1 MQTLKYLIA
10 LLLII
15 NIGCKNNVQ
24 DEQPIIESDPFLL
37 QLDASQERN
46 AKISTGKLLSN
57 AQAQTIRAYGKTF
70 FPSESVITV
79 TSPFGGAIRSIHVI
93 QGQYVSQGQ
102 VVARL
107 EDARFVDLQQDYL
120 LTKSKLKLTQL
131 DYERQRELNQAK
143 ASSDKVYQVAENEY
157 RTQQILLKSLS
168 EKLMLLGI
176 NPHNLNEKNIT
187 RTIAIRATSSGYI
200 TNVYANKG
208 RYILPSESLV
218 DILDQSK
225 PYLKLKIYDKDVSN
239 VRIGMKVIAFSSS
252 DTSVKYPCQVLSILP
267 QMQQDGSTEVLCS
280 FIHLNKTLPQNLNL
294 IADIE
299 VSSNATN
306 SLPESAV
313 VDFEGKKFV
322 FEKLEQGKYKMIPI
336 QIGNSQHQQVEI
348 VNHNELNGKNI
359 VMNGA
364 YTLLM
369 ALKNK
374 E

>member
-24 DEQPIIESDPFLL
+24 DEQPIIQSDPFLL

-57 AQAQTIRAYGKTF
+57 TQAQTIRAYGKTF

-102 VVARL
+102 VVASI

-239 VRIGMKVIAFSSS
+239 VRIGMKVMAFSSS
-252 DTSVKYPCQVLSILP
+252 DTSVKYPCKVLSILP

>member
-24 DEQPIIESDPFLL
+24 DEQPIIQSDPFLL

-57 AQAQTIRAYGKTF
+57 TQAQTIRAYGKTF

-102 VVARL
+102 VVASI

-218 DILDQSK
+218 DILNQSK
-225 PYLKLKIYDKDVSN
+225 PCLKLKIYDKDVSN
-239 VRIGMKVIAFSSS
+239 VRIGMKVIAFSSN

-364 YTLLM
+364 YILLM

>member
-24 DEQPIIESDPFLL
+24 DEQPIIQSDPFLL

-57 AQAQTIRAYGKTF
+57 TQAQTIRAYGKTF

-102 VVARL
+102 VVASI

-168 EKLMLLGI
+168 EKLLLLGI

-218 DILDQSK
+218 DILNQSK

>member
-24 DEQPIIESDPFLL
+24 DEQPIIQSDPFLL

-57 AQAQTIRAYGKTF
+57 TQAQTIRAYGKTF

-102 VVARL
+102 VVASI

-168 EKLMLLGI
+168 EKLLLLGI

-218 DILDQSK
+218 DILNQSK

-336 QIGNSQHQQVEI
+336 QIGNTQHQQVEI